1 MTLEKILNNKNFI
14 IFVLPFFLGLLSVF
28 SFQPFNFT
36 FVNFFIIPC
45 LFLTL
50 TYVQKRSKNFYRKK
64 PYLRNLFFIGYFF
77 GIGFFLSGTYWI
89 SYSLTFDE
97 NLKFLIP
104 FSITLIPL
112 FLGLFFG
119 LASLCSGPF
128 LKNNYSSF
136 FLFCLI
142 FSLIDYLRG
151 TILSGFPWNLWS
163 YSWSWLVEII
173 QVLNP
178 IGLYAFN
185 SISIV
190 FFCSP
195 VILFFKNK
203 YKYLIFFI
211 FLLIFFSS
219 YIYGSY
225 KINKDRE
232 MLIRAEQTTNIKI
245 ITPNFDMRYIHS
257 EEEIKRT
264 IEKVIKYSDPNP
276 NKETIFVWPEGIFAG
291 VYLEDLKRFSY
302 LFKENFSEKH
312 LIIFGINTR
321 NSSKE
326 KFYNSFIVANN
337 KLKVLYKYDK
347 EKLVPFGEFLPF
359 EKFFEKF
366 GLKKITYGYGSFS
379 TGSNK
384 NNFKFNNLNILP
396 LICYEII
403 FPKLTQYSEKKTN
416 IIVNLSEDAWF
427 GDSIGPYQHFA
438 KAIFRS
444 VENNTFLVRSANKGV
459 SAFINANGI
468 VIKRLEPNE
477 AGNIELNVPLIN
489 NNLKNKNDL
498 IFFILLF
505 TYTIIFFLFRKKH
518 ND

>member
-1 MTLEKILNNKNFI
+1 MNLENILNNKNFV
-14 IFVLPFFLGLLSVF
+14 IFILPFFLGLLSVF

-45 LFLTL
+45 LFLIL
-50 TYVQKRSKNFYRKK
+50 TYVQRRSKNIYRKK

-104 FSITLIPL
+104 FSMTLIPL
-112 FLGLFFG
+112 FLALFFG
-119 LASLCSGPF
+119 FASLCSGPF

-142 FSLIDYLRG
+142 LSLTDYLRG
-151 TILSGFPWNLWS
+151 KILSGFPWNLWS

-195 VILFFKNK
+195 AILFFKNK
-203 YKYLIFFI
+203 YKYLVFSI
-211 FLLIFFSS
+211 FLLIFFSF

-225 KINKDRE
+225 KINKDQE
-232 MLIRAEQTTNIKI
+232 VTTATKQTVNIKI
-245 ITPNFDMRYIHS
+245 ISPNFDMRYIHS
-257 EEEIKRT
+257 EEEIKKT
-264 IEKVIKYSDPNP
+264 IKQIIRYSDPDP

-291 VYLEDLKRFSY
+291 VYLEDLKKFSN
-302 LFKENFSEKH
+302 FFNKNFSENH
-312 LIIFGINTR
+312 LIIFGVNTR
-321 NSSKE
+321 NGSKE
-326 KFYNSFIVANN
+326 KFYNSFIVVNN
-337 KLKVLYKYDK
+337 KLEVLYRYNK

-359 EKFFEKF
+359 ENFFEKF

-379 TGSNK
+379 TGINQSN
-384 NNFKFNNLNILP
+384 FRFNNLNILP

-403 FPKLTQYSEKKTN
+403 FPKLTQYSDKKTN
-416 IIVNLSEDAWF
+416 IIVNISEDAWF
-427 GDSIGPYQHFA
+427 GNSIGPHQHFA

-444 VENNTFLVRSANKGV
+444 IENNTYLARSANKGI
-459 SAFINANGI
+459 SAFINANGV
-468 VIKRLEPNE
+468 VIKRLKPNE
-477 AGNIELNVPLIN
+477 VGNIELNVPLIN
-489 NNLKNKNDL
+489 NNFKNRNDL

-505 TYTIIFFLFRKKH
+505 TYTIIFFVFRKKT
-518 ND
+518 